1 VVVRPSNPPMNAEM
15 RRSADPRRE
24 RNTEFSGPPP
34 LYNASCRTHLT
45 LWVEDAI
52 PVTCSCVAA
61 NSVQR

>member
-1 VVVRPSNPPMNAEM
+1 VGGL
-15 RRSADPRRE
+15 ADMEIIDHACKAWLWPAPH
-24 RNTEFSGPPP
+24 S
-34 LYNASCRTHLT
+34 ASCRTHLT